1 MKVFI
6 LFVILLPAISVSGQ
20 FHKSNTSRP
29 LFIID
34 SVNVGTDPEGL
45 NPNDIEALTV
55 DKSYKDTA
63 NQISGRIYI
72 TMKKTRVY
80 HFITVAEVLKNF
92 KVEMKSPAI
101 FMLDDRILTN
111 ISAFTID
118 SSYVQRVVILNAS
131 EIDYLKNT
139 LPDLSLIRILTR
151 ANESDK
157 KEIRIRGQEMA
168 MASVWNCSL
177 AIHELF
183 PALHAD
189 LCSDSS
195 YGRLPHHQLR
205 R

>member
-1 MKVFI
+1 MKTFV
-6 LFVILLPAISVSGQ
+6 LFVILLPVISVRAQ
-20 FHKSNTSRP
+20 VHQSNTGRP

-45 NPNDIEALTV
+45 NPDDIESLTV
-55 DKSYKDTA
+55 DKAYKDTA
-63 NQISGRIYI
+63 KKISGRIYI
-72 TMKKTRVY
+72 TMKKTRAY

-168 MASVWNCSL
+168 MGSVWNCSL

-183 PALHAD
+183 PGIHSGLRSNGFY
-189 LCSDSS
+189 C
-195 YGRLPHHQLR
+195 RLPHHQLR